1 LVQCSR
7 HFLCHT
13 LDVCWKVRSTDF
25 TTAWWRTFWMRKA
38 KIYLCLNYLTFP
50 HNSCIKNK
58 MRVREAEGIFKIEV
72 HKCTWQRK
80 ENCDRK
86 STGTW
91 PTLPPL
97 FFAIFF
103 HTLLNIILVS
113 NNLKSTIF
121 FSILIYLPIL
131 LSSYFYDLV
140 YYYIGDIK
148 NGHGN
153 LNFLNGF
160 FFIIFF
166 MFNAW

>member
-13 LDVCWKVRSTDF
+13 LDVCWKVCSTDF

-121 FSILIYLPIL
+121 FLYIDLFTNFAIELFLRFSILLYRWYKKWTWKFKF
-131 LSSYFYDLV
+131 S
-140 YYYIGDIK
+140 
-148 NGHGN
+148 
-153 LNFLNGF
+153 
-160 FFIIFF
+160 
-166 MFNAW
+166 